1 MTTTMIIIWAMVIA
15 GTLLLEF
22 FTVDFFACCFSL
34 GALVSLILAICKV
47 DLIWQLL
54 VFFVVTIVAI
64 CATRPLVKKLMKKPT
79 VPTNVDQNFGK
90 TTRLLADV
98 VDGVSSIKI
107 NDVVWTALCDAELK
121 QNDTVVIDRVEG
133 NKMVVKAVVAE
144 ADKPVAAEQ
153 PAKKQKAKAKA
164 KTE

>member
-1 MTTTMIIIWAMVIA
+1 MTYTTLIIIWSAVIA

-34 GALVSLILAICKV
+34 GALVSLILAICEV
-47 DLIWQLL
+47 DVIWQLL

-90 TTRLLADV
+90 TARLLADV

-107 NDVVWTALCDAELK
+107 NDVVWTAVCNAELK
-121 QNDTVVIDRVEG
+121 KNDTVSIVRVEG
-133 NKMVVKAVVAE
+133 NKMVVEAVAKKQDTE
-144 ADKPVAAEQ
+144 ITTEKIS
-153 PAKKQKAKAKA
+153 KKQKAK
-164 KTE
+164 

>member
-1 MTTTMIIIWAMVIA
+1 MTYTTLIIIWSMVIA

-34 GALVSLILAICKV
+34 GALVSLILAICEV
-47 DLIWQLL
+47 DVVWQLV
-54 VFFVVTIVAI
+54 VFFAVTIVAI

-90 TTRLLADV
+90 TARLLADV

-107 NDVVWTALCDAELK
+107 NDVVWTAVCNAELK
-121 QNDTVVIDRVEG
+121 KNDTVSIVRVEG
-133 NKMVVKAVVAE
+133 NKMIVEAIAE
-144 ADKPVAAEQ
+144 KQEAETN
-153 PAKKQKAKAKA
+153 ATEKTSKKQKAK
-164 KTE
+164 

>member
-1 MTTTMIIIWAMVIA
+1 MTYTTLIIIWSMVIA

-34 GALVSLILAICKV
+34 GALVSLILAICEV
-47 DLIWQLL
+47 DVVWQLV
-54 VFFVVTIVAI
+54 VFFAVTIVAI

-90 TTRLLADV
+90 TARLLADV

-107 NDVVWTALCDAELK
+107 NDVVWTAVCDAELK
-121 QNDTVVIDRVEG
+121 KNDTVSIVRVEG
-133 NKMVVKAVVAE
+133 NKMIVKAIAE
-144 ADKPVAAEQ
+144 KQEAETN
-153 PAKKQKAKAKA
+153 ATEKTSKKQKAK
-164 KTE
+164 

>member
-1 MTTTMIIIWAMVIA
+1 MTYTTLIIIWSMVIA

-34 GALVSLILAICKV
+34 GALVSLILAICEV
-47 DLIWQLL
+47 DVVWQLV
-54 VFFVVTIVAI
+54 VFFAVTIVAI

-90 TTRLLADV
+90 TARLLADV

-107 NDVVWTALCDAELK
+107 NDVVWTAVCDAELK
-121 QNDTVVIDRVEG
+121 KNDTVSIVRVEG
-133 NKMVVKAVVAE
+133 NKMIVEAIAE
-144 ADKPVAAEQ
+144 KQEAETN
-153 PAKKQKAKAKA
+153 ATEKTSKKQKAK
-164 KTE
+164 

>member
-1 MTTTMIIIWAMVIA
+1 MTYTTLIIIWSMVIA

-34 GALVSLILAICKV
+34 GALVSLILAICEV
-47 DLIWQLL
+47 DVVWQLI
-54 VFFVVTIVAI
+54 VFFAVTIVAI

-90 TTRLLADV
+90 TARLLADV

-107 NDVVWTALCDAELK
+107 NDVVWTAVCDTELK
-121 QNDTVVIDRVEG
+121 KNDTVSIVRVEG
-133 NKMVVKAVVAE
+133 NKMIVEAIAE
-144 ADKPVAAEQ
+144 KQEAETN
-153 PAKKQKAKAKA
+153 ATEKTSKKQKAK
-164 KTE
+164 

>member
-1 MTTTMIIIWAMVIA
+1 MTYTTLIILWSMVIA

-34 GALVSLILAICKV
+34 GALVSLILAICEV
-47 DLIWQLL
+47 DVVWQLV
-54 VFFVVTIVAI
+54 VFFAVTIVAI

-90 TTRLLADV
+90 TARLLADV

-107 NDVVWTALCDAELK
+107 NDVVWTAVCDAELK
-121 QNDTVVIDRVEG
+121 KNDTVSIVRVEG
-133 NKMVVKAVVAE
+133 NKMIVEAIAE
-144 ADKPVAAEQ
+144 KQEAETN
-153 PAKKQKAKAKA
+153 ATEKTSKKQKAK
-164 KTE
+164 